1 MLSTGRSP
9 AAATSSWASTP
20 SVLPTSSPPPVVMA
34 GAAGEAAATRTARPE
49 FALLVANSNGRHLS
63 FVDPGAG
70 VTAQVEVGAA
80 PFSLA
85 LGADRRAYVA
95 TAEGI
100 AVVDVDGRRRVALV
114 PYRADVGSP
123 RFGEYRPG
131 GMGIAVSPDG
141 RHVYVGVHLAS
152 GAGQL
157 EVMNAGRLTIEWV
170 VPVGVRPFDVLVSRD
185 GSEAYSID
193 HDSYSVTVVATK
205 DRSTRTLPV
214 APLGRAAFDKP
225 HYGIVQP
232 DGPILLPFQGR
243 SLARLDPRSGT
254 IWSTP
259 LTASTHQHGLAA
271 TSDFRRLA
279 IVGTGPAG
287 GVAGGPSLTVVDLDN
302 GREEVLPLARPHERV
317 ALSPDGRRAFLTGG
331 YLFADGGWDGITV
344 VDLQTRSVGE
354 IAVPDRPL
362 DVTVLRP

>member
-1 MLSTGRSP
+1 M
-9 AAATSSWASTP
+9 
-20 SVLPTSSPPPVVMA
+20 VLPTSSPPPAVVS
-34 GAAGEAAATRTARPE
+34 GATGEVVATRIAPPE
-49 FALLVANSNGRHLS
+49 FALLVTNSNGRHVS
-63 FVDPGAG
+63 FVDPRAG
-70 VTAQVEVGAA
+70 VTARVEVGAA
-80 PFSLA
+80 PFGLA
-85 LGADRRAYVA
+85 LGPDRRAYVA

-100 AVVDVDGRRRVALV
+100 AVVDVGGRRLVALV
-114 PYRADVGSP
+114 PYRADVRSP
-123 RFGEYRPG
+123 CFGEYRPG

-152 GAGQL
+152 GAGQF
-157 EVMNAGRLTIEWV
+157 EVMDAERLTIEWIA
-170 VPVGVRPFDVLVSRD
+170 PVGVRPFDVLVSHD

-193 HDSYSVTVVATK
+193 HDSYSVTVVDTK
-205 DRSTRTLPV
+205 DRSARTLPV

-243 SLARLDPRSGT
+243 SLAKLDPRTGT
-254 IWSTP
+254 IRSTP

-271 TSDFRRLA
+271 TADFRRLA

-287 GVAGGPSLTVVDLDN
+287 GAAGGPSLMAVDLDH
-302 GREEVLPLARPHERV
+302 GREEILPLARPHESV

-362 DVTVLRP
+362 DVAVLRP